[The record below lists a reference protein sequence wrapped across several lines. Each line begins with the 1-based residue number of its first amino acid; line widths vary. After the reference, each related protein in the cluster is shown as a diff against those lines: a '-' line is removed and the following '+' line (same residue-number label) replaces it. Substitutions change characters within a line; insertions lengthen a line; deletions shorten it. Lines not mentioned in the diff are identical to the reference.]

1 MMIAWA
7 GGMHSEDK
15 KQNWRR
21 RKKNRIGEKEK
32 KNGIGEGTELKIK
45 EKKNGIGEG
54 ELKIKEKKNGIGEG
68 SLRILVVY

>member
-1 MMIAWA
+1 MKIASA

-32 KNGIGEGTELKIK
+32 KNGIGEGPELKIK
-45 EKKNGIGEG
+45 EKKNR
-54 ELKIKEKKNGIGEG
+54 IGEG